1 MIGVPDCI
9 RDRDSRRID
18 GLAGDLRSRGV
29 GGAWSRLIHRLGQKE
44 DVASRLR
51 CGDCG

>member
-18 GLAGDLRSRGV
+18 GLEGDLRSRGV
-29 GGAWSRLIHRLGQKE
+29 CGAWGPDRLGQKE
-44 DVASRLR
+44 EGVASKLR
-51 CGDCG
+51 CGDRG